1 MTPEKQR
8 RVATASGFVS
18 GVIACLDAVRD
29 AKHVW
34 PPDALWEG
42 LRAPQRLE
50 LGAGMVLMMVSL
62 VTSILLRS
70 RRKGAL

>member
-29 AKHVW
+29 ARTVW
-34 PPDALWEG
+34 PPDALWNG
-42 LRAPQRLE
+42 LRTPQRLE
-50 LGAGMVLMMVSL
+50 LGAGIVLMVVSL
-62 VTSILLRS
+62 LTSIFLRS
-70 RRKGAL
+70 RGKGAL